1 MSGQGNWT
9 AWEEWLK
16 GKASNVHKAIET
28 DHDYVNVVEITEVYI
43 TSALKPLK
51 KKKNI
56 SGLPKPLNHQTK
68 FIKKGKNLWGLKD
81 TTWNLSVVA
90 SDYYI
95 LLLANIFDPEKY
107 TPYLEH
113 RSNTI
118 VDQFTRYTDMAV
130 GGELRH
136 AHKIGA
142 KDSIPLPLMEALYD
156 DTLNGSRNS
165 AWEGWYHFRHRYG
178 ILALVWAV
186 GTFGLK
192 GWGGGYGGKRWM
204 NIANTLLMYEQGL
217 TTKHTF
223 IDTCFG
229 LQHNGGIYFNKWWS
243 TSGIKKVLDSNQ
255 RGDYCGIYK
264 NTTQM
269 VKNIVNKDI
278 SAMLKE
284 ACLCSNCGT
293 N

>member
-1 MSGQGNWT
+1 MSPELFWNERVSISQVMEGTYSEIVKNILRQHLGTKKEIWLEDT
-9 AWEEWLK
+9 A
-16 GKASNVHKAIET
+16 GVHKIIASGKPFDIIRWFLSRCLRT
-28 DHDYVNVVEITEVYI
+28 N
-43 TSALKPLK
+43 SAG
-51 KKKNI
+51 
-56 SGLPKPLNHQTK
+56 SGPDQWASVSN
-68 FIKKGKNLWGLKD
+68 GK
-81 TTWNLSVVA
+81 TTWA
-90 SDYYI
+90 
-95 LLLANIFDPEKY
+95 
-107 TPYLEH
+107 
-113 RSNTI
+113 
-118 VDQFTRYTDMAV
+118 
-130 GGELRH
+130 
-136 AHKIGA
+136 
-142 KDSIPLPLMEALYD
+142 
-156 DTLNGSRNS
+156 
-165 AWEGWYHFRHRYG
+165 
-178 ILALVWAV
+178 
-186 GTFGLK
+186 
-192 GWGGGYGGKRWM
+192 KRWM